1 MWLQMN
7 VWNNESSAW
16 PVANPVV
23 TCASVSNAG
32 FPSNF
37 VADPF
42 LYVQVI
48 MTLLSLCF
56 VYDAY
61 YGILFR

>member
-1 MWLQMN
+1 MN
-7 VWNNESSAW
+7 EWRDEGAAW

-23 TCASVSNAG
+23 TCASLSDAN

-48 MTLLSLCF
+48 ILLNGFSLIF
-56 VYDAY
+56 FLKSLLVLYV
-61 YGILFR
+61 